1 MAAFMTLCFTTIGD
15 LMMWVIPALAL
26 FCGYFLYGDANIY
39 RHEQIG
45 EAMFQD
51 IHVLF
56 TLSFLIVVY
65 VYY

>member
-1 MAAFMTLCFTTIGD
+1 
-15 LMMWVIPALAL
+15 MMWVIPALAL

-45 EAMFQD
+45 EAIFQD